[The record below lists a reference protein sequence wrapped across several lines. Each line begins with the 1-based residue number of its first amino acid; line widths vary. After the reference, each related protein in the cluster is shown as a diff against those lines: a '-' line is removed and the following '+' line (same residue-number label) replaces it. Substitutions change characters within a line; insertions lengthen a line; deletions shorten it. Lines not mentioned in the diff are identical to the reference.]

1 MESNQLQQKK
11 QHDAEPRDWELN
23 PSDELFVR
31 NQEDKWLPAVIQR
44 KTEPLSFHNLQM
56 AEVEMSQLRLHNVH
70 VVAPERLVAGADL
83 GGARPGSFEPPFC

>member
-1 MESNQLQQKK
+1 MMLE
-11 QHDAEPRDWELN
+11 RGIWELN

-70 VVAPERLVAGADL
+70 VVAPERPVEWEIPEKYND
-83 GGARPGSFEPPFC
+83 